1 MSKFLRE
8 NIFNILIFLL
18 LSIQAFMYF
27 YDNRPSPKVF
37 SQKSMSVENFSSIV
51 LSKSG
56 LTKIGSEK
64 LNKIDEDNFFLQ
76 GKSYLENNLY
86 KIYGEDISINLNE
99 DISNSKYISY
109 IWNVD
114 PNRDSN
120 NSVKFFWVQQD
131 IGAQNALKQ
140 QLLKRINDVA
150 TLVTTKQYNTLT
162 SIGANV

>member
-18 LSIQAFMYF
+18 LSIQAFMYY
-27 YDNRPSPKVF
+27 YDNRPTSKVF

-76 GKSYLENNLY
+76 GKSYLENDEY
-86 KIYGEDISINLNE
+86 KIYWEDISINLNE
-99 DISNSKYISY
+99 DISHSKKSVQVINSMGTLDAKGFRNI
-109 IWNVD
+109 
-114 PNRDSN
+114 DSEGKIYFDGIVIFK
-120 NSVKFFWVQQD
+120 SHD
-131 IGAQNALKQ
+131 
-140 QLLKRINDVA
+140 
-150 TLVTTKQYNTLT
+150 
-162 SIGANV
+162 

>member
-18 LSIQAFMYF
+18 LSIQAFMY
-27 YDNRPSPKVF
+27 YNDNRPSSKVF

-64 LNKIDEDNFFLQ
+64 LNKIDVDNFFLQ
-76 GKSYLENNLY
+76 GKSYLENNEY

-99 DISNSKYISY
+99 DISHSKKSVQVINSMGTLDAKGFRNI
-109 IWNVD
+109 
-114 PNRDSN
+114 DSEGKIYFDGIVIFK
-120 NSVKFFWVQQD
+120 SHD
-131 IGAQNALKQ
+131 
-140 QLLKRINDVA
+140 
-150 TLVTTKQYNTLT
+150 
-162 SIGANV
+162 

>member
-18 LSIQAFMYF
+18 LSIQAFMYY
-27 YDNRPSPKVF
+27 YDNRPSSKVF

-64 LNKIDEDNFFLQ
+64 LNKIDENNFFLQ
-76 GKSYLENNLY
+76 GKSYLENDEY

-99 DISNSKYISY
+99 DISHSKKSVQVINSMGTLDAKGFRNI
-109 IWNVD
+109 
-114 PNRDSN
+114 DSEGKIYFDGVIIFK
-120 NSVKFFWVQQD
+120 SHD
-131 IGAQNALKQ
+131 
-140 QLLKRINDVA
+140 
-150 TLVTTKQYNTLT
+150 
-162 SIGANV
+162 

>member
-8 NIFNILIFLL
+8 NLFNILIFLL
-18 LSIQAFMYF
+18 LSIQAFMYY
-27 YDNRPSPKVF
+27 YDNRPSSKVF

-76 GKSYLENNLY
+76 GKSYLENDEY

-99 DISNSKYISY
+99 DISHSKKSVQVINSMGTLDAKGFRNI
-109 IWNVD
+109 
-114 PNRDSN
+114 DSEGKIYFDGIVIFK
-120 NSVKFFWVQQD
+120 SHD
-131 IGAQNALKQ
+131 
-140 QLLKRINDVA
+140 
-150 TLVTTKQYNTLT
+150 
-162 SIGANV
+162 

>member
-1 MSKFLRE
+1 MSKFLSE

-18 LSIQAFMYF
+18 LSIQAFMYY
-27 YDNRPSPKVF
+27 YDNRPSSKVF

-76 GKSYLENNLY
+76 GKSYLENNEY

-99 DISNSKYISY
+99 DISHSKKSVQVINSMGTLDAKGFRNI
-109 IWNVD
+109 
-114 PNRDSN
+114 DSEGKIYFDGIVIFK
-120 NSVKFFWVQQD
+120 SHD
-131 IGAQNALKQ
+131 
-140 QLLKRINDVA
+140 
-150 TLVTTKQYNTLT
+150 
-162 SIGANV
+162 

>member
-18 LSIQAFMYF
+18 LSIQAFMYY
-27 YDNRPSPKVF
+27 YDNRPSSKVF

-51 LSKSG
+51 LGKSG

-76 GKSYLENNLY
+76 GKSYLENNEY

-99 DISNSKYISY
+99 DISHSKKSVQVINSMGTLDAKGFKNI
-109 IWNVD
+109 
-114 PNRDSN
+114 DSEGKIYFDGIVIFK
-120 NSVKFFWVQQD
+120 SHD
-131 IGAQNALKQ
+131 
-140 QLLKRINDVA
+140 
-150 TLVTTKQYNTLT
+150 
-162 SIGANV
+162 

>member
-1 MSKFLRE
+1 MSKLLRE

-18 LSIQAFMYF
+18 LSIQAFMYY
-27 YDNRPSPKVF
+27 YDNRPSSKVF

-76 GKSYLENNLY
+76 GNSYLENDEY

-99 DISNSKYISY
+99 DISHSKKSVQVINSMGTLDAKGFRNI
-109 IWNVD
+109 
-114 PNRDSN
+114 DSEGKIYFDGIVIFK
-120 NSVKFFWVQQD
+120 SHD
-131 IGAQNALKQ
+131 
-140 QLLKRINDVA
+140 
-150 TLVTTKQYNTLT
+150 
-162 SIGANV
+162 

>member
-1 MSKFLRE
+1 MSKFLRD

-18 LSIQAFMYF
+18 LSIQAFMYY
-27 YDNRPSPKVF
+27 YDNRPSSKVF

-76 GKSYLENNLY
+76 GKSYLENNEY

-99 DISNSKYISY
+99 DISHSKKSVQVINSMGTLDAKGFRNI
-109 IWNVD
+109 
-114 PNRDSN
+114 DSEGKIYFDGIVIFK
-120 NSVKFFWVQQD
+120 SHD
-131 IGAQNALKQ
+131 
-140 QLLKRINDVA
+140 
-150 TLVTTKQYNTLT
+150 
-162 SIGANV
+162 

>member
-1 MSKFLRE
+1 MSKYLRE

-18 LSIQAFMYF
+18 LSIQAFMYY
-27 YDNRPSPKVF
+27 YDNRPSSKVF

-76 GKSYLENNLY
+76 GKSYLENNEY

-99 DISNSKYISY
+99 DISHSKKSVQVINSMGTLDAKGFRNI
-109 IWNVD
+109 
-114 PNRDSN
+114 DSEGKIYFDGIVIFK
-120 NSVKFFWVQQD
+120 SHD
-131 IGAQNALKQ
+131 
-140 QLLKRINDVA
+140 
-150 TLVTTKQYNTLT
+150 
-162 SIGANV
+162 

>member
-18 LSIQAFMYF
+18 LSIQAFMYY
-27 YDNRPSPKVF
+27 YDNRPSSKVF
-37 SQKSMSVENFSSIV
+37 SQKSMSVENFSSVV

-76 GKSYLENNLY
+76 GKSYLENNEY

-99 DISNSKYISY
+99 DISHSKKSVQVINSMGTLDAKGFRNI
-109 IWNVD
+109 
-114 PNRDSN
+114 DSEGKIYFDGIVIFK
-120 NSVKFFWVQQD
+120 SHD
-131 IGAQNALKQ
+131 
-140 QLLKRINDVA
+140 
-150 TLVTTKQYNTLT
+150 
-162 SIGANV
+162 

>member
-18 LSIQAFMYF
+18 ISIQVFMYY
-27 YDNRPSPKVF
+27 YDNRPSSKVF

-76 GKSYLENNLY
+76 GKSYLENNEY

-99 DISNSKYISY
+99 DISHSKKSVQVINSMGTLDAKGFRNI
-109 IWNVD
+109 
-114 PNRDSN
+114 DSEGKIYFDGIVIFK
-120 NSVKFFWVQQD
+120 SHD
-131 IGAQNALKQ
+131 
-140 QLLKRINDVA
+140 
-150 TLVTTKQYNTLT
+150 
-162 SIGANV
+162 